1 MAVFE
6 CMAGSFARSAV
17 EGVANSAL
25 PHAPTQEDP
34 PPSSP
39 APVARRESGTMRFRL
54 SCALRSLADRLAPTS

>member
-1 MAVFE
+1 MFE

-34 PPSSP
+34 PAGGR
-39 APVARRESGTMRFRL
+39 APLARKEPGTMRFRL
-54 SCALRSLADRLAPTS
+54 ANALHSLADRLAPTS